1 MNLCGACVYVL
12 ERKKYIDQ
20 MLRMMRDVD
29 DRSLPHSKLGTLPC
43 LALPYFI
50 HLSYWFFFC
59 FSVPSGWLL
68 STILLQMCE
77 RERKMKKI
85 YRFFFINLKWNF
97 WHTLFRHFFRLQ
109 IDISKERWFYSPY
122 SNANE
127 KICCAVFF
135 LSLFHISL
143 AGHLCDT
150 YLHTLQFNK
159 TEFFYMCGT
168 TENKSQITYKDFVWS
183 LIVRLCDTSLRI
195 NRHTKKN
202 DWTLREQR

>member
-1 MNLCGACVYVL
+1 M
-12 ERKKYIDQ
+12 
-20 MLRMMRDVD
+20 RMMRDVD
-29 DRSLPHSKLGTLPC
+29 DRSLPHSKPGTLPC
-43 LALPYFI
+43 HISSIFHIDLI
-50 HLSYWFFFC
+50 FC

-68 STILLQMCE
+68 STVLLQMCE

-97 WHTLFRHFFRLQ
+97 WHTLFCYFFRLQ
-109 IDISKERWFYSPY
+109 IDISKERWFCPPY

-127 KICCAVFF
+127 IICCAVFF

-159 TEFFYMCGT
+159 TEFFYMCDT
-168 TENKSQITYKDFVWS
+168 TENISQITYKDFVWS
-183 LIVRLCDTSLRI
+183 LILRLCDTSSRI
-195 NRHTKKN
+195 NRHTKKKMSELSVN
-202 DWTLREQR
+202 KDNWLKMYEQRKI